1 MSAVSCA
8 LSLLSCL
15 SDVIF
20 FFCFVSCL
28 QLICSRKNKTQ
39 EVKQKISEFLEGE
52 DAHVSILVAVSALSA
67 SSWMFISPVGLSIQ
81 WFSAEYTTHDLSD
94 RCYIPL
100 LRATDNSSQP
110 VIGALWSP
118 ESSERLSL
126 LHQPGRSPIDPVMA
140 VSAFAG
146 PLSPSKVGCVD
157 EHLPAFR

>member
-1 MSAVSCA
+1 M
-8 LSLLSCL
+8 
-15 SDVIF
+15 
-20 FFCFVSCL
+20 FCFVSCL

-39 EVKQKISEFLEGE
+39 EVKQKISEFLEGK
-52 DAHVSILVAVSALSA
+52 DAHVSILAALSA
-67 SSWMFISPVGLSIQ
+67 SSWMLVSPVA
-81 WFSAEYTTHDLSD
+81 FSTKRFSPEYTTHDLSD

-146 PLSPSKVGCVD
+146 PLSPSKVGRVD
-157 EHLPAFR
+157 EPLPACR

>member
-8 LSLLSCL
+8 FTPLSCL
-15 SDVIF
+15 SDVF
-20 FFCFVSCL
+20 FSFVSCL

-52 DAHVSILVAVSALSA
+52 DTHVSVLVAVSA
-67 SSWMFISPVGLSIQ
+67 SSWMLTSPVGSSIQ
-81 WFSAEYTTHDLSD
+81 RFSPEHTTPDLSD

-146 PLSPSKVGCVD
+146 PLSPSKVGSVD